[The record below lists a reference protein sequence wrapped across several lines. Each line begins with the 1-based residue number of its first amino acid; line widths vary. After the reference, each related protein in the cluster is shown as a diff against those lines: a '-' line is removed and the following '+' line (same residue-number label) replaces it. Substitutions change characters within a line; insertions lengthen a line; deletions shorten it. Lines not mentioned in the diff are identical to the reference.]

1 MNLDALTQ
9 QILLIDSKV
18 WAPFAMPLV
27 LVIVGGLITVL
38 TGFVQIR
45 RFPLALRMVLAGAF
59 AKKPADTKTITPFQA
74 LTTALASTVGNGNI
88 GGVATAILIGG
99 PGAVFWM
106 WATAAVGMATKYA
119 EAVMGVHYR
128 VTRESGELASGPMY
142 YISRGIKAK
151 GLARTLA
158 LLFAFFG
165 AATALFGTGNMA
177 QSNTVARTFVAASQ
191 TIFGVTVP
199 TWVPGILI
207 TVAVGLVLLGGIKRI
222 AAVAEK
228 LVPAMLLLYIV
239 ATVSYI
245 VIHAAMLPEVF
256 GLIFAEAFSPTAA
269 VGGFV
274 GASVAQAIASGVSR
288 GVLSNEAG
296 LGSAPIAHGIA
307 NVKHPVE
314 QGAVGIFEVFIDT
327 ILVCSM
333 TAFVILSSGLWMESA
348 FQQASGDL
356 TAAALGQTIPFAAGI
371 VAICSF
377 LFGFS
382 TLIGWYYY
390 GEKCFEYIFGSKMIM
405 PYRVV
410 YVVLIMVGAVA
421 SVPLV
426 WAVGTLLNGFMAFPN
441 LIGLALLLPM
451 LRRITRDY
459 FDNGGKEF
467 GVDHPTT
474 GARIMDTVAGVPGVQ
489 K

>member
-1 MNLDALTQ
+1 MERLTAA
-9 QILLIDSKV
+9 ILAIDSRV

-45 RFPLALRMVLAGAF
+45 RFPFALRMVSRGAF
-59 AKKPADTKTITPFQA
+59 GARAVVKGTITPFQA

-106 WATAAVGMATKYA
+106 WMCAAIGMATKYA
-119 EAVMGVHYR
+119 EAVMGVHFR
-128 VTRESGELASGPMY
+128 VTRENGELASGPMY
-142 YISRGIKAK
+142 YISRGARNK
-151 GLARTLA
+151 GLGRVLA

-165 AATALFGTGNMA
+165 AVTALLGTGNMA
-177 QSNTVARTFVAASQ
+177 QSNTVARTFVAAAN
-191 TIFGVTVP
+191 TIFGVAVP
-199 TWVPGILI
+199 QWVPGILI
-207 TVAVGLVLLGGIKRI
+207 TVAVALVLLGGIRRI
-222 AAVAEK
+222 AATAEK
-228 LVPAMLLLYIV
+228 LVPAMILLYV
-239 ATVSYI
+239 TATLSYI
-245 VIHAAMLPEVF
+245 VINAGMLPEVF
-256 GLIFAEAFSPTAA
+256 GLIFREAFTPTAA

-327 ILVCSM
+327 IIVCSM
-333 TAFVILSSGLWMESA
+333 TAFVILSSGLWTEAA

-356 TAAALGQTIPFAAGI
+356 TAAALGQTIPGAAGI

-390 GEKCFEYIFGSKMIM
+390 GEKCFEYIFGSRMILA
-405 PYRVV
+405 YRVV
-410 YVVLIMVGAVA
+410 YVILIMVGAVA

-426 WAVGTLLNGFMAFPN
+426 WAIGTLLNGFMAFPN
-441 LIGLALLLPM
+441 LIGLALLLP
-451 LRRITRDY
+451 LVRKITRDY
-459 FDNGGKEF
+459 FQNDGKEY
-467 GVDHPTT
+467 GVGHPTT
-474 GARIMDTVAGVPGVQ
+474 GARVADAAAGIPGVQ
-489 K
+489 